1 VYICACHAL
10 TAHTQTH
17 ANTQVYDVSKFL
29 KEHPGGSSIVLPH
42 LGSDIGKIFMDAD
55 MHEHSKAAHSMM
67 ARYRIGLTRTVTHFQ
82 VHYVHIITHYITA
95 DKI

>member
-1 VYICACHAL
+1 MPR
-10 TAHTQTH
+10 TDGTH
-17 ANTQVYDVSKFL
+17 ANTRKHQVYDVSKFL

-67 ARYRIGLTRTVTHFQ
+67 ARYRIGLTRHTHNL
-82 VHYVHIITHYITA
+82 TH
-95 DKI
+95 